1 MSKIISLFYTC
12 CRHKFW
18 LSWWRFAG
26 PAPGREGRSA
36 PTGRARAP
44 RRGWWGWSTRG
55 PPRSQLRRGVQWCSY
70 QGSGSHLPCTPR
82 RWPRGRWRA
91 VCTPCAPPT
100 NQRRVSRP
108 RDQLPAN
115 HGSPVVHAVPP
126 RVRCPVPQ
134 PVRVEPE
141 AGPILR
147 HARGRDLVQHL

>member
-1 MSKIISLFYTC
+1 MLGQLQGE
-12 CRHKFW
+12 RGAVPPLAGHVLPGGGGEGGAPGGRRA
-18 LSWWRFAG
+18 LSCGKVCSGAVIRG
-26 PAPGREGRSA
+26 PAPTFRALLVGDPVVGEGQSA
-36 PTGRARAP
+36 LPVH
-44 RRGWWGWSTRG
+44 RRPIRG
-55 PPRSQLRRGVQWCSY
+55 EYPD
-70 QGSGSHLPCTPR
+70 H
-82 RWPRGRWRA
+82 
-91 VCTPCAPPT
+91 
-100 NQRRVSRP
+100 VS